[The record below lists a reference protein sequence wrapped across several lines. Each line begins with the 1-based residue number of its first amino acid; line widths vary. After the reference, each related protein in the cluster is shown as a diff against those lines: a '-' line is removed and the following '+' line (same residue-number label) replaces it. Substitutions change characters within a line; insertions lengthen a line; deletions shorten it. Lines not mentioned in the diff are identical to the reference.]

1 MSLEGGGK
9 GGVGAGQLLQ
19 VLSFAFLSSYLTVEY
34 IWPFIKRH
42 WWSQSSLQKRL
53 QVRRTETS
61 SHASTN
67 LHVPPAVSSIPPSDY
82 N

>member
-1 MSLEGGGK
+1 MPLEGGGK
-9 GGVGAGQLLQ
+9 GGVGAVQLLQ

-53 QVRRTETS
+53 QVRWAKSSLYASKLIRLPGSAS
-61 SHASTN
+61 SH
-67 LHVPPAVSSIPPSDY
+67 
-82 N
+82 